1 MQKKFLSSTKLKIII
16 SFFAIYVVWGSTY
29 LFNKIA
35 VTELPPLFLAA
46 IRFFVA
52 GVLMA
57 VFATYKKASFKLTKR
72 EFLNCCIAG
81 SLFLIYGNSVYIWAL
96 QFIDSG
102 IAALIAAT
110 QPLFV
115 LFLMRIFFKKQIKLK
130 SIIGIVLGIIGMYLL
145 VSQQSFASNS
155 KTVIGVIAMLSC
167 VLSWGSGSVFVSKAK
182 LPKNFLVSTAVQ
194 MLFAGVVLTLLSLL
208 FNETWISPERWSS
221 RVQFSMVFL
230 IVFGGVVAF
239 TAFNYLLKIVSPEK
253 VATSAY
259 VNPVIALIVGWYVLD
274 EKLSAQSIIASFIL
288 LTGVYFITSRKRKI
302 TDEKSE

>member
-1 MQKKFLSSTKLKIII
+1 MSNTRFKIILA
-16 SFFAIYVVWGSTY
+16 FFAIYIVWGSTY

-57 VFATYKKASFKLTKR
+57 LFATYKKANFKLTKK
-72 EFLNCCIAG
+72 EFLNLCIAG
-81 SLFLIYGNSVYIWAL
+81 FLFLIYGNSIYIWAL

-115 LFLMRIFFKKQIKLK
+115 LLFMRIFLKKPIKRT
-130 SIIGIVLGIIGMYLL
+130 SIIGIVLGVLGMYLL
-145 VSQQSFASNS
+145 VNQQSFVSNS
-155 KTVIGVIAMLSC
+155 KTVIGVVAMLSC
-167 VLSWGSGSVFVSKAK
+167 VLSWSFGSVFVAKAR
-182 LPKNFLVSTAVQ
+182 LPKNYLVSAAVQ

-208 FNETWISPERWSS
+208 FRETWSSPEVWSS
-221 RVQFSMVFL
+221 RVLFSMLFL
-230 IVFGGVVAF
+230 IVFGGFVAF
-239 TAFNYLLKIVSPEK
+239 TAFNYLLRIVSPDK

-274 EKLSAQSIIASFIL
+274 EKLSIQSITASFVL
-288 LTGVYFITSRKRKI
+288 LTGVYFITSKKI
-302 TDEKSE
+302 DEKSK

>member
-1 MQKKFLSSTKLKIII
+1 MSNTRLKIILA
-16 SFFAIYVVWGSTY
+16 FFAIYIVWGSTY

-52 GVLMA
+52 GVLM
-57 VFATYKKASFKLTKR
+57 VLFATYKKASFKLTKK
-72 EFLNCCIAG
+72 EFLNLCIAG
-81 SLFLIYGNSVYIWAL
+81 FLFLIYGNSIYIWAL

-115 LFLMRIFFKKQIKLK
+115 LLFMRIFFKKQIKRT
-130 SIIGIVLGIIGMYLL
+130 SIIGIVLGVLGMYLL
-145 VSQQSFASNS
+145 VNQQSFVSNS
-155 KTVIGVIAMLSC
+155 KTVIGVVAMLSC
-167 VLSWGSGSVFVSKAK
+167 VLSWSSGSVFVAKAR
-182 LPKNFLVSTAVQ
+182 LPKNYLVSAAVQ

-208 FNETWISPERWSS
+208 FNETWSSPEVWSS
-221 RVQFSMVFL
+221 RVLFSMLFL
-230 IVFGGVVAF
+230 IVFGGFVAF
-239 TAFNYLLKIVSPEK
+239 TAFNYLLRIVSPDK

-274 EKLSAQSIIASFIL
+274 EKLSIQSITASFVL
-288 LTGVYFITSRKRKI
+288 LTGVYFITSKKI
-302 TDEKSE
+302 DEKSK